1 MRPFPP
7 SGPIAARSVVV
18 SLPEN
23 VASARRFSVETGM
36 FEQEESGE
44 VEQQLLAVIRG
55 KDPAQS

>member
-1 MRPFPP
+1 
-7 SGPIAARSVVV
+7 
-18 SLPEN
+18 
-23 VASARRFSVETGM
+23 M